1 LVAILCLPSKAVDSH
16 ESAQIATSLGID
28 YRDYNFQHQKNIVIN
43 NKPEAHIM
51 TLPNTMRYVATRESG
66 AADVMHIATGPV
78 PAPGPDDVL
87 IKVAY
92 AGVNRPDILQ
102 RAGSYAPPPGASPVM
117 GLEVSGEIVAI
128 GAAVTQWRVGDVVC
142 ALTPGGGYAEYCAAP
157 AAHCLPIP
165 AGLSLL
171 EAAGVPENFF
181 TVWVNVFDTCALKAG
196 EKFLVHGGSS
206 GIGLTAI
213 QLAKAFGAEV
223 FTTVGNAEKA
233 AFCKTIGADHVL
245 NYKTQDWMAEIAT
258 ITQKKGV
265 NVILDMVGG
274 SYIEK
279 NLRVLALE
287 GRYCF
292 IAFLEGGS
300 ATIDFRPL
308 MMKRQTITGS
318 TLRARPD
325 AQKALIAQ
333 ALKEKVW
340 PLLASKKVRAV
351 IHHTFALDDIVEA
364 HRLME
369 SSTHIGKIMLKVGG

>member
-1 LVAILCLPSKAVDSH
+1 MQSNQMKFVSTTGNGMP
-16 ESAQIATSLGID
+16 
-28 YRDYNFQHQKNIVIN
+28 
-43 NKPEAHIM
+43 
-51 TLPNTMRYVATRESG
+51 
-66 AADVMHIATGPV
+66 DVMQLSEGPLPIV
-78 PAPGPDDVL
+78 GDADVL
-87 IKVAY
+87 IRVAY
-92 AGVNRPDILQ
+92 AGVNRPDIAQ
-102 RAGSYAPPPGASPVM
+102 RQGNYAPPANASPIM

-128 GAAVTQWRVGDVVC
+128 GQNVARWRVGDTVC

-181 TVWVNVFDTCALKAG
+181 TVWVNVFNTCQLKQG
-196 EKFLVHGGSS
+196 ERFLVHGGSS

-213 QLAKAFGAEV
+213 QLANAFGAEV

-233 AFCKTIGADHVL
+233 AFCKSIGATHVF
-245 NYKTQDWMAEIAT
+245 NYKTDDWMSEIAV
-258 ITQKKGV
+258 ITAKKGV

-279 NLRVLALE
+279 NLRSLALE

-292 IAFLEGGS
+292 IAFLEGGKVEV
-300 ATIDFRPL
+300 DFRPL

-325 AQKALIAQ
+325 NTKARIASE
-333 ALKEKVW
+333 LEEKVW
-340 PLLASKKVRAV
+340 PLLVQGKVRPV
-351 IHHTFALDDIVEA
+351 IHQTFALADVIEA
-364 HRLME
+364 HQLME
-369 SSTHIGKIMLKVGG
+369 SSTHIGKIMLKVGA

>member
-1 LVAILCLPSKAVDSH
+1 MSLPS
-16 ESAQIATSLGID
+16 
-28 YRDYNFQHQKNIVIN
+28 
-43 NKPEAHIM
+43 
-51 TLPNTMRYVATRESG
+51 TMRYVAVDAAG
-66 AADVMHIATGPV
+66 AADVMRIASGPL
-78 PAPGPDDVL
+78 PQPGDTDVL
-87 IKVAY
+87 IRVEY
-92 AGVNRPDILQ
+92 AGVNRPDVAQ
-102 RAGSYAPPPGASPVM
+102 RSGNYAPPPGASPIM
-117 GLEVSGEIVAI
+117 GLEVSGEIVAS
-128 GAAVTQWRVGDVVC
+128 GRAVSTWKVGDKVC
-142 ALTPGGGYAEYCAAP
+142 ALTPGGGYAEYCVAP
-157 AAHCLPIP
+157 AAHCLPVP
-165 AGLSLL
+165 AGLTML

-181 TVWVNVFDTCALKAG
+181 TVWVNVFETCKLKSG

-223 FTTVGNAEKA
+223 FTTVGNEEKA
-233 AFCKTIGADHVL
+233 AFCKGIGADHAL
-245 NYKTQDWMAEIAT
+245 NYKTRDWMAEIAA

-292 IAFLEGGS
+292 IAFLEGGQ

-308 MMKRQTITGS
+308 MMKRQTVTGS

-325 AQKALIAQ
+325 SQKAAIAV

-340 PLLASKKVRAV
+340 PLLAAKKVRPV
-351 IHHTFALDDIVEA
+351 IYKTFALDEIVEA
-364 HRLME
+364 HKLME
-369 SSTHIGKIMLKVGG
+369 SSAHIGKIMLKVV

>member
-1 LVAILCLPSKAVDSH
+1 MNSLPIHMRHVAVAGPGGAEV
-16 ESAQIATSLGID
+16 
-28 YRDYNFQHQKNIVIN
+28 
-43 NKPEAHIM
+43 
-51 TLPNTMRYVATRESG
+51 MRL
-66 AADVMHIATGPV
+66 ATGPL
-78 PAPGPDDVL
+78 PPIGEHDAL
-87 IKVAY
+87 IQVEY

-102 RAGSYAPPPGASPVM
+102 RAGSYAPPPTASPIM
-117 GLEVSGEIVAI
+117 GLEVSGTIAAT
-128 GAAVTQWRVGDVVC
+128 GAKVTQWKTGDAVC

-165 AGLSLL
+165 AGLSML

-181 TVWVNVFDTCALKAG
+181 TVWVNVFDTCKLKAG

-233 AFCKTIGADHVL
+233 AFCQAIGADHAF
-245 NYKTQDWMAEIAT
+245 NYKTQDWAAEIAT

-292 IAFLEGGS
+292 IAFLEGGQ

-318 TLRARPD
+318 TLRARPNH
-325 AQKALIAQ
+325 QKAAIAASLQ
-333 ALKEKVW
+333 EKVW
-340 PLLASKKVRAV
+340 PLLAAKQVRPV
-351 IHHTFALDDIVEA
+351 IHRTFALDEIVAA
-364 HRLME
+364 HQLME
-369 SSTHIGKIMLKVGG
+369 SSAHIGKIMLKVR

>member
-1 LVAILCLPSKAVDSH
+1 MQSNQMKFVSTTGNGMP
-16 ESAQIATSLGID
+16 
-28 YRDYNFQHQKNIVIN
+28 
-43 NKPEAHIM
+43 
-51 TLPNTMRYVATRESG
+51 
-66 AADVMHIATGPV
+66 DVMQLSEGPLPIV
-78 PAPGPDDVL
+78 GDADVL
-87 IKVAY
+87 IRVAY
-92 AGVNRPDILQ
+92 AGVNRPDIAQ
-102 RAGSYAPPPGASPVM
+102 RQGNYAPPANASPIM

-128 GAAVTQWRVGDVVC
+128 GQNVARWRVGDTVC

-181 TVWVNVFDTCALKAG
+181 TVWVNVFNTCQLKQG
-196 EKFLVHGGSS
+196 ERFLVHGGSS

-213 QLAKAFGAEV
+213 QLANAFGAEV

-233 AFCKTIGADHVL
+233 AFCKSIGATHVF
-245 NYKTQDWMAEIAT
+245 NYKTNDWMSEIAV
-258 ITQKKGV
+258 ITAKKGV

-279 NLRVLALE
+279 NLRSLALE

-292 IAFLEGGS
+292 IAFLEGGKVEV
-300 ATIDFRPL
+300 DFRPL

-325 AQKALIAQ
+325 NAKARIASE
-333 ALKEKVW
+333 LEEKVW
-340 PLLASKKVRAV
+340 PLLVQGKVRPV
-351 IHHTFALDDIVEA
+351 IHQTFALADVIEA
-364 HRLME
+364 HQLME
-369 SSTHIGKIMLKVGG
+369 SSTHIGKIMLKVGA

>member
-1 LVAILCLPSKAVDSH
+1 MNSLPIHMRHVA
-16 ESAQIATSLGID
+16 
-28 YRDYNFQHQKNIVIN
+28 
-43 NKPEAHIM
+43 
-51 TLPNTMRYVATRESG
+51 VAGPGG
-66 AADVMHIATGPV
+66 AEVMHFATGPL
-78 PAPGPDDVL
+78 PPIGEHDAL
-87 IKVAY
+87 IQVEY

-102 RAGSYAPPPGASPVM
+102 RAGSYAPPLTASPIM
-117 GLEVSGEIVAI
+117 GLEVSGTIAAT
-128 GAAVTQWRVGDVVC
+128 GAKVTQWKTGDAVC

-165 AGLSLL
+165 AGLSML

-181 TVWVNVFDTCALKAG
+181 TVWVNVFDTCKLKAG

-233 AFCKTIGADHVL
+233 AFCQAIGADHAF
-245 NYKTQDWMAEIAT
+245 NYKTQDWAAEIAT

-292 IAFLEGGS
+292 IAFLEGGQ

-325 AQKALIAQ
+325 HQKAAIAASLQ
-333 ALKEKVW
+333 EKVW
-340 PLLASKKVRAV
+340 PLLAAKQVRPV
-351 IHHTFALDDIVEA
+351 IHRTFALDEIVAA
-364 HRLME
+364 HQLME
-369 SSTHIGKIMLKVGG
+369 SSAHIGKIMLKVR

>member
-1 LVAILCLPSKAVDSH
+1 MS
-16 ESAQIATSLGID
+16 
-28 YRDYNFQHQKNIVIN
+28 
-43 NKPEAHIM
+43 
-51 TLPNTMRYVATRESG
+51 LPNTMRFVTTTGPG
-66 AADVMHIATGPV
+66 AADVMRITTGPL
-78 PAPGPDDVL
+78 PTMGENDVL
-87 IKVAY
+87 IKVDC
-92 AGVNRPDILQ
+92 AGVNRPDVLQ
-102 RAGSYAPPPGASPVM
+102 RSGNYAPPPTASPIM
-117 GLEVSGEIVAI
+117 GLEVSGSVASI
-128 GAAVTQWRVGDVVC
+128 GANVTQWKVGDAVC

-165 AGLSLL
+165 AGLSML

-181 TVWVNVFDTCALKAG
+181 TVWVNVFDTCKLKAS
-196 EKFLVHGGSS
+196 EKILIHGGSS

-223 FTTVGNAEKA
+223 FTTVGNEEKA
-233 AFCKTIGADHVL
+233 EFCKNIGANHVF
-245 NYKTQDWMAEIAT
+245 NYKTQDWAAEVAT
-258 ITQKKGV
+258 VTQKKGV

-292 IAFLEGGS
+292 IAFLEGGQ

-325 AQKALIAQ
+325 HQKAAIAVS
-333 ALKEKVW
+333 LKEQVW
-340 PLLASKKVRAV
+340 PLLAAGKVKPV
-351 IHHTFALDDIVEA
+351 IHQTFALEDIVDA
-364 HRLME
+364 HKLME
-369 SSTHIGKIMLKVGG
+369 SSTHIGKIMLKVA